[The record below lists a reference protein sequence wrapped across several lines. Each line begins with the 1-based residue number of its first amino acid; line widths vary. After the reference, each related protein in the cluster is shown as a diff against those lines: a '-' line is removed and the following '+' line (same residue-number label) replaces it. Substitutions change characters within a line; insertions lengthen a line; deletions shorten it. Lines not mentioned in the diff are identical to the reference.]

1 MTWRA
6 MSAGPCR
13 AEVSADDN
21 PNKFYVTDANT
32 SEKVVKSEQIEQI
45 RTVIIQNMIKYHP
58 EAAEVWLIA
67 LRAAHVPTLQLFDW
81 FKPMISPNQVE
92 PAPVLHLSY
101 GGQPDPQARHPRKV
115 SGVGMSGCRGQKVSR
130 GN

>member
-1 MTWRA
+1 MCVRGRVPCFQA
-6 MSAGPCR
+6 LKNLGLNICR

-58 EAAEVWLIA
+58 EAAEVGLHS
-67 LRAAHVPTLQLFDW
+67 LRSFPTTV
-81 FKPMISPNQVE
+81 I
-92 PAPVLHLSY
+92 
-101 GGQPDPQARHPRKV
+101 
-115 SGVGMSGCRGQKVSR
+115 
-130 GN
+130 